1 MMEGLLNAKQ
11 VAVLLR
17 VSVRS
22 VYRLRDG
29 QRMPRPVRVGTLLRW
44 REGDLRQ
51 WLDAGCPRT
60 QPPQMSEAARA
71 ALQARKGGA

>member
-1 MMEGLLNAKQ
+1 MEALLNCRQ
-11 VAVLLR
+11 VARLLG

-29 QRMPRPVRVGTLLRW
+29 QKMPRPVRVGTLIRW
-44 REGDLRQ
+44 REGDLRE
-51 WLDAGCPRT
+51 WLEAGCPRT

-71 ALQARKGGA
+71 ALQARKGRA

>member
-1 MMEGLLNAKQ
+1 MEALLNCRQ
-11 VAVLLR
+11 VAQLLGL
-17 VSVRS
+17 SVRS

-29 QRMPRPVRVGTLLRW
+29 QKMPRPVRVGTLLRW
-44 REGDLRQ
+44 RESDLRQ

-60 QPPQMSEAARA
+60 QPAQMSEAARA

>member
-1 MMEGLLNAKQ
+1 MESLLNAKQ
-11 VAVLLR
+11 VAGLLG

-29 QRMPRPVRVGTLLRW
+29 LRMPRPVRVGTLLRW
-44 REGDLRQ
+44 REGELRQ

-60 QPPQMSEAARA
+60 QPQMTEAVRA

>member
-1 MMEGLLNAKQ
+1 MEALLNCRQ
-11 VAVLLR
+11 VALLLG

-60 QPPQMSEAARA
+60 QPPPMSEAVRA
-71 ALQARKGGA
+71 ALQSRKGGA